1 MVQVLEIL
9 SIRRAIMVVFRNI
22 LKFMKE
28 KEKNVLDLNVK
39 VKLSVL
45 LFQIGPL
52 FIVIFV
58 KNKKIIG

>member
-9 SIRRAIMVVFRNI
+9 SIRRVIMVVFRNI

-28 KEKNVLDLNVK
+28 KAKNVLDLNVK

>member
-1 MVQVLEIL
+1 
-9 SIRRAIMVVFRNI
+9 
-22 LKFMKE
+22 MKE
-28 KEKNVLDLNVK
+28 KAKNVLDLNVK